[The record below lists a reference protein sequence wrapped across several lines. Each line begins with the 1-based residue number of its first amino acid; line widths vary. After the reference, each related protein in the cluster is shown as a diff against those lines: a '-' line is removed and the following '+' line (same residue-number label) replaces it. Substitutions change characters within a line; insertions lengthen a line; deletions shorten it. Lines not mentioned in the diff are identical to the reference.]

1 MPQIDICGRRD
12 FPASYPL
19 LVPLSGMGRLATED
33 ASGHA
38 AQGGEGGSPMV
49 LWVVLPVLSWTPPL
63 GDLLLLR
70 VSLPLDNSM
79 LVSTLDPSPCSRL
92 IMQHTRHAFV

>member
-1 MPQIDICGRRD
+1 
-12 FPASYPL
+12 
-19 LVPLSGMGRLATED
+19 
-33 ASGHA
+33 
-38 AQGGEGGSPMV
+38 MV